1 MDLNDVF
8 EEEILQIADK
18 DEDLL
23 CGKVFAKNFRSKCF
37 IKTKFHDCF
46 IEKMTIARITSSQR
60 QTLVGIEG
68 IGKSSSAI
76 YYVLSCRKKG
86 DNGIHYVDLNVIE
99 AIDKNL
105 EKFKLFADNVTCN
118 DCLVVDH
125 VTLSNMPLVKKI
137 AEVTQYTQIILIESG
152 FTACAHTTTGVDFGK
167 DLQLDLDEF
176 KKIWTGS
183 LSVQTK
189 GLSMFLEGHKGSSLF
204 LEGHKVYHELKS
216 QLIVTPKL
224 LHSTLDDMMLHNLK
238 TEAVLYS
245 AKCRLREDIAII
257 NLDVKHPQEERFILD
272 TKTLLELIKN
282 HDDGFTTTL
291 FTLQEFKIAINIFDV
306 QISVVSKQA
315 LKENYRLFEL
325 ELTEGDVYVVISEL
339 QPSIHSFWIE
349 KFPYNFKE
357 VTSHTDN
364 CSKDFL
370 HRIINYGGMQKEFEA
385 AIVKFQAENHIV
397 FVPDRDVYT
406 DTDSVEKPGKCEIKQ
421 CTGIIKQR
429 HGLRCLKPNQDKLME
444 YSDENTNR
452 YDKPLKNVHRTA
464 LFMREEIKKN
474 RDQTLLVYP
483 SVQNLVGFSYF
494 LYTANT
500 HSKCGI
506 DEESSGSVPVKRKRN
521 EETLFLVRV
530 STGISHTGL
539 TMNNALKVFRNT
551 LKEVSVHAV
560 VLIATKGSGPYTL
573 TGNCVFKHLSIVNI
587 GHQHYMKYLKLCLKE
602 EDYSFIDAI
611 LTSSD
616 EVGNERIFP
625 LVQKITRN
633 GN

>member
-1 MDLNDVF
+1 MDNDVF
-8 EEEILQIADK
+8 EEEILQITDK

-216 QLIVTPKL
+216 QLVVTPKL

-245 AKCRLREDIAII
+245 AKCRLREEIAIF
-257 NLDVKHPQEERFILD
+257 NLDVKNPQEERFILD

-282 HDDGFTTTL
+282 HDEGFTTTI

-306 QISVVSKQA
+306 QIRVVTKQA
-315 LKENYRLFEL
+315 LKENYRLYEL
-325 ELTEGDVYVVISEL
+325 ELADGDVYVVISEL
-339 QPSIHSFWIE
+339 QPSLYSFWIE
-349 KFPYNFKE
+349 KFLYNFKE
-357 VTSHTDN
+357 VTSHADN
-364 CSKDFL
+364 FPKDLL
-370 HRIINYGGMQKEFEA
+370 HRIIIYGGMQKEFET
-385 AIVKFQAENHIV
+385 AIVKFQADNNIV
-397 FVPDRDVYT
+397 FVPDRDVFT
-406 DTDSVEKPGKCEIKQ
+406 DTDSVEKPGKCEIQQ
-421 CTGIIKQR
+421 CIGIIKQR
-429 HGLRCLKPNQDKLME
+429 HGLQGLKPDQDTLME

-452 YDKPLKNVHRTA
+452 YDKPLRNVHRTA
-464 LFMREEIKKN
+464 LFLKDEIKKN

-483 SVQNLVGFSYF
+483 SVKNLVGFSYF

-500 HSKCGI
+500 HSNCGM
-506 DEESSGSVPVKRKRN
+506 DKESNSSVPVKRKRN
-521 EETLFLVRV
+521 EGTLFLVRV
-530 STGISHTGL
+530 STGFSHTGL
-539 TMNNALKVFRNT
+539 TMHNALKVFRNT
-551 LKEVSVHAV
+551 LKEVSLHAV
-560 VLIATKGSGPYTL
+560 VLIATKSSGPYTL

-602 EDYSFIDAI
+602 EDYSVIDAI

>member
-152 FTACAHTTTGVDFGK
+152 FTACAHTTTGVDFSK

-370 HRIINYGGMQKEFEA
+370 HRIINYGGMQKEFET

-429 HGLRCLKPNQDKLME
+429 HGLQCLKPDQDKLME

-452 YDKPLKNVHRTA
+452 YDKPLRNVHRTA
-464 LFMREEIKKN
+464 LFMSEEIKKN

-521 EETLFLVRV
+521 EKTLFLVRV

-602 EDYSFIDAI
+602 EDYSVIDAI